1 MIQLNLFEEYI
12 TPKSK
17 ESVKVRTN
25 SQYYTVYLTINTINS
40 RYYYGMHQTNNP
52 DDSYI
57 GSGNELTKDIKIYG
71 RDNFLKIV
79 LFVFHNRQDMV
90 AKEKELITKYHI
102 ENDLCYNK
110 MFGGYGG
117 PVYGKRKVYSTAH
130 IRNVLYENRNEKFPI
145 AKTLKD
151 LGYSDCGQNY
161 TTMRKNIESLASQLS
176 RQLTLV

>member
-57 GSGNELTKDIKIYG
+57 GSGNELTKDIKNTNAVK
-71 RDNFLKIV
+71 RRTL
-79 LFVFHNRQDMV
+79 
-90 AKEKELITKYHI
+90 
-102 ENDLCYNK
+102 ENKKPRLNISD
-110 MFGGYGG
+110 
-117 PVYGKRKVYSTAH
+117 
-130 IRNVLYENRNEKFPI
+130 NEKNILSSFKFVAFAPNAVDFSRVT
-145 AKTLKD
+145 AKPWIDKFV
-151 LGYSDCGQNY
+151 GIGMQPEEQGEIKK
-161 TTMRKNIESLASQLS
+161 RVGGKFIS
-176 RQLTLV
+176 R